1 MLKRITFA
9 LMNRIS
15 KIGLFGAASL
25 AMLFG
30 ACLPNNNFPDE
41 PVVEFKE
48 FKKIPTSDGK
58 DEKGVLVLK
67 FTDGDG
73 DIGLDQ
79 GDTLPPHDPSSIY
92 YYNFF
97 TRYYEKQ
104 NGEFVEVE
112 LGTPN
117 YFRIPVLTPVG
128 QNKSLE
134 GEIEVELYINNP
146 FSDYDTI
153 KFDAWI
159 VDQALHESNTVET
172 GEIIIVK

>member
-1 MLKRITFA
+1 M
-9 LMNRIS
+9 MNNIS
-15 KIGLFGAASL
+15 KIGLFVAASFTL
-25 AMLFG
+25 VLG

-48 FKKIPTSDGK
+48 FVKIPDANGVDQTGK
-58 DEKGVLVLK
+58 LILE

-73 DIGLDQ
+73 DVGLGQ
-79 GDTLPPHDPSSIY
+79 GDTFPPYDPGSQY

-112 LGTPN
+112 LDLPN
-117 YFRIPVLTPVG
+117 FFRIPVLTPIG
-128 QNKSLE
+128 QNKTLE
-134 GEIEVELYINNP
+134 GELEVELFINNP

-159 VDQALHESNTVET
+159 VDLALNESNVVET
-172 GEIIIVK
+172 GEIVITKE